1 MADDAHGS
9 EPADTAVDTGPPRR
23 PRVFVRAFVG
33 VVLVACMAVGYIA
46 MGRQKAA
53 KQAEAIEAVVQAGGR
68 VYLDYQWHAG
78 EPTVN
83 AKPPQ
88 AAWVR
93 RLVGDAMLARAV
105 AVDLRGVE
113 QPDAVVQSLR
123 LLPYL
128 RHIDAGN
135 TALSDASLSV
145 WRRMSGLT
153 GLDLQGTRITDAGVE
168 SLARLAQLTT
178 LSLARTAISDKAVLA
193 LARLKRLERL
203 DLSDTQVTP
212 DALDRLRT
220 LLPKCRI
227 NDE

>member
-9 EPADTAVDTGPPRR
+9 DPEDATIDANPPRR
-23 PRVFVRAFVG
+23 PRILVRAFVG
-33 VVLVACMAVGYIA
+33 VVLVICMAVGYIA

-53 KQAEAIEAVVQAGGR
+53 KQAEAIDAVVQAGGR
-68 VYLDYQWHAG
+68 VYLDYQWHSG
-78 EPTVN
+78 EPTTN
-83 AKPPQ
+83 AKAPQ
-88 AAWVR
+88 AGWVR
-93 RLVGDAMLARAV
+93 RLVGDVMLDRAV

-113 QPDAVVQSLR
+113 QPDAVAKSLL

-128 RHIDAGN
+128 RHINAGN

-145 WRRMSGLT
+145 WRRMPGLT

-168 SLARLAQLTT
+168 NLAYLAQLTT

-193 LARLKRLERL
+193 LSRLKRLERL
-203 DLSDTQVTP
+203 DLSGTQITP
-212 DALDRLRT
+212 DAVSRLREM
-220 LLPKCRI
+220 LPKCRV

>member
-1 MADDAHGS
+1 MRCW
-9 EPADTAVDTGPPRR
+9 PAPSRSIC
-23 PRVFVRAFVG
+23 
-33 VVLVACMAVGYIA
+33 VASSNLMPLFNRY
-46 MGRQKAA
+46 
-53 KQAEAIEAVVQAGGR
+53 
-68 VYLDYQWHAG
+68 
-78 EPTVN
+78 
-83 AKPPQ
+83 
-88 AAWVR
+88 
-93 RLVGDAMLARAV
+93 
-105 AVDLRGVE
+105 
-113 QPDAVVQSLR
+113 
-123 LLPYL
+123 
-128 RHIDAGN
+128 
-135 TALSDASLSV
+135 V
-145 WRRMSGLT
+145 WRRMPGLT